1 MERTKEFIEPDLV
14 NLSQGLVS
22 VSNATTFNSTA
33 LEEIYTRNL
42 ELIEKYRIP
51 LKEGSIPKVFNIFW
65 QNHICGQIIIQIDK
79 ITNSGLI
86 SYWVDSQL
94 SNRNIAT
101 NAVILIKQYS
111 FDIFNLDYLEAYVQ
125 PDNVKSHRVLE
136 KSGFIKTEAV
146 FTYINPVGTGIEHCV
161 YRIERDYLS

>member
-22 VSNATTFNSTA
+22 VSNATTFDSAA
-33 LEEIYTRNL
+33 LQDVYKRNL
-42 ELIEKYRIP
+42 DSIEKYRVE
-51 LKEGSIPKVFNIFW
+51 LKENSIPKVFNIFW
-65 QNHICGQIIIQIDK
+65 QNHICGQIIIQIDE

-101 NAVILIKQYS
+101 NAVILIKQYAL
-111 FDIFNLDYLEAYVQ
+111 NVLHLDYLEAYVQ
-125 PDNVKSHRVLE
+125 PENIKSHRVLE
-136 KSGFIKTEAV
+136 KSGFTKTESV
-146 FTYINPVGTGIEHCV
+146 FTYINPLGSRIEHNT
-161 YRIERDYLS
+161 YKIELSY